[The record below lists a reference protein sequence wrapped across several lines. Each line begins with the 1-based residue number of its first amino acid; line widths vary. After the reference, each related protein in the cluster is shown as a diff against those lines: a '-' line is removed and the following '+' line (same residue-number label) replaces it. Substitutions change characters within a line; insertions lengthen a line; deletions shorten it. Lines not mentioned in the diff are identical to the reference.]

1 MHPAED
7 DTGSTTPIH
16 QYIVG
21 VLAVVRGLKHFKC
34 YLSAQKIISS
44 WCGECSTEGSM
55 SGKVLAINIH
65 ASSQALENLKTVF
78 TQARIL
84 GFPREEGQ
92 WYFDTEASDVD
103 TRAVLFQIQ
112 DGEEGVIAYT
122 SKSLEGSE
130 HDELPG
136 YAVSE
141 HRGDTQH
148 DDAGMADE

>member
-1 MHPAED
+1 MLFVRAEN
-7 DTGSTTPIH
+7 H
-16 QYIVG
+16 LFVVWG
-21 VLAVVRGLKHFKC
+21 VLHRRFNEL
-34 YLSAQKIISS
+34 
-44 WCGECSTEGSM
+44 EGSCHQHTRL
-55 SGKVLAINIH
+55 VTL
-65 ASSQALENLKTVF
+65 QALENLKTVL

-92 WYFDTEASDVD
+92 WYFDTEASDVG

-112 DGEEGVIAYT
+112 DGEERVIAYT

-130 HDELPG
+130 HDELQG

-148 DDAGMADE
+148 DDTGMADE

>member
-1 MHPAED
+1 MLFVRAEN
-7 DTGSTTPIH
+7 H
-16 QYIVG
+16 LLVVWG
-21 VLAVVRGLKHFKC
+21 VLHRRFNEL
-34 YLSAQKIISS
+34 
-44 WCGECSTEGSM
+44 EGSCYQHTRL
-55 SGKVLAINIH
+55 VTL
-65 ASSQALENLKTVF
+65 QALENLKTAL

-112 DGEEGVIAYT
+112 DRDEGVIAYT

-141 HRGDTQH
+141 QRDDTQH
-148 DDAGMADE
+148 DDTGMADE